1 MAFSLVF
8 QADDKTLTDKDV
20 EKEVEALLTQ
30 LKEDLSA
37 EIR

>member
-37 EIR
+37 DIR